1 MAQPT
6 PAPGR
11 ICPACDGFAS
21 AAITLGGHDR
31 NGNRRTI
38 TAHCRTCHG
47 TGTTRPLRTLL
58 DTAATAAF
66 THR

>member
-6 PAPGR
+6 PAPVR
-11 ICPACDGFAS
+11 ICPCCDGFAS
-21 AAITLGGHDR
+21 VAITLGGRDR

-38 TAHCRTCHG
+38 TAHCRICHG
-47 TGTTRPLRTLL
+47 TGTTSPLRTLL